1 MSASAGSGKTYNLV
15 RTYMSLILG
24 DHRDPVHFQSVLAMT
39 FTNKAASEMKQRVI
53 DALNTLGYAAENDKK
68 EQLYLSETALFLGLE
83 KSVLQQR
90 ARLVLKQILHQYE
103 NFNVLT
109 IDKFN
114 LRLIRTFSRD
124 LNINNDFQTSTNE
137 KDVLSELVDQLF
149 SEINQEHASNLTELT
164 LRYSREKIEE
174 NLQWD
179 FKSELKSL
187 AEVLTKEQNQSLI
200 AQLMEI
206 DFSMGYYEKIK
217 TRIGEIKKQ
226 TSGAAMDLHSLF
238 FSYDTSN
245 FPGKTTTERAYA
257 KLKEEELFQTEN
269 IRFFGSSV
277 TKLLN
282 DEGEKKGLPTD
293 LIEKTLAFSALFE
306 KNYEAYHELHEF
318 RSNFFNIAMLQLIA
332 KALNNYKKSDNIVLI
347 SEFNKLI
354 SELLSQEEAA
364 YIYERIGNR
373 YKYFLLDEFQD
384 TSHLQWVNLIPLVH
398 DSLANGQQN
407 LIVGDP
413 KQSIYRF
420 KNGLAEQFVALPGIY
435 NPQKD
440 PSLALK
446 SLYFEQ
452 AGELIALKENWR
464 SKAEIVQ
471 FNNLFFSLCKDL
483 EPDIM
488 GDFYQDIHQEV
499 KGGAGGYVFV
509 ESLLAEQEDAFSDNG
524 NDLDGASE
532 STGDLQ
538 FLSEWVNDCLAQGYD
553 KGDICILG
561 YQKSDCNKWANYLSD
576 LGHKVVSADSLLMG
590 SDPDVKL
597 VVAYLK
603 WRINPIGELEA
614 RQFSEMYFD
623 RKGANALSQV
633 RTYWKKIT
641 IGEREK
647 MIFDST
653 QFINEIFG
661 GEAQFFFH
669 YENLYQLFEQFCVIA
684 GLNELSNPYLHQ
696 FADYVYLFDLNVGPD
711 INLLLENYANEGKNQ
726 SVQIP
731 ENREAIKIMTGHK
744 SKGLE
749 FPIVMIP
756 SMNWNIMS
764 REGRFLI
771 RQHDYFYYTSLSKS
785 SKLSGIREAY
795 QAEFRQALLDK
806 INLNYVLFT
815 RAKDRLYV
823 RNTRSKRNMD
833 NLYQNRMHNWV
844 SSLPGVQ
851 ETEQKL
857 VYEAGIPAKKENNES
872 DIKKQDLILIPGSI
886 SEHLW
891 FPEISLQDRA
901 LLESDALSEQ
911 QRFGNQLHA
920 LLAETDDLDQPQL
933 VFEKLRLKGLVEHEL
948 EERLASALDKLISLP
963 AYRVLF
969 ENAVSILREQTILL
983 GEQENKRP
991 DLIIIKEHETI
1002 VLDYKT
1008 GMKNDKHLKQVTQ
1021 YVGILKQMNYPQVK
1035 GFVYYT
1041 GVAEMLEV

>member
-15 RTYMSLILG
+15 RTYMALILG
-24 DHRDPVHFQSVLAMT
+24 DHQDPVHFQSVLAMT

-53 DALNTLGYAAENDKK
+53 DALNLLGTANNQDEKA
-68 EQLYLSETALFLGLE
+68 QAYLQDTALFLGLE
-83 KSVLQQR
+83 KEVVQQR

-137 KDVLSELVDQLF
+137 KDVLGELVDQLF
-149 SEINQEHASNLTELT
+149 AEINQEHAGNLTELT

-187 AEVLTKEQNQSLI
+187 AEVLTKEQNQPLI
-200 AQLMEI
+200 RDLMEI
-206 DFSMGYYEKIK
+206 DFSLTYYESIK
-217 TRIGEIKKQ
+217 GKMEVIKKEIH
-226 TSGAAMDLHSLF
+226 AAAEKLHSLV
-238 FSYDTSN
+238 FSYDTSG
-245 FPGKTTTERAYA
+245 FPGKSATEKAFA
-257 KLKEEELFQTEN
+257 KLTGKDLLN
-269 IRFFGSSV
+269 DGNSGFFGAGI

-282 DEGEKKGLPTD
+282 EEGELKGLPRD
-293 LIEKTLAFSALFE
+293 VIDASLAFMTLFE
-306 KNYEAYHELHEF
+306 KHYEPYHEMESF

-354 SELLSQEEAA
+354 SELLSHEEAA

-384 TSHLQWVNLIPLVH
+384 TSHLQWINLIPLVH

-435 NPQKD
+435 NPKKD

-446 SLYFEQ
+446 SAYFEQ
-452 AGELIALKENWR
+452 AGELIALNENWR

-471 FNNLFFSLCKDL
+471 FNNLFFSLCRSL
-483 EPDIM
+483 EPEIM
-488 GDFYQDIHQEV
+488 DSFYQDIQQEV
-499 KGGAGGYVFV
+499 KAGSGGYVYL
-509 ESLLAEQEDAFSDNG
+509 ESVLPEADQAIDEQDSD
-524 NDLDGASE
+524 E
-532 STGDLQ
+532 SDEGESQSNLH
-538 FLSEWVNDCLAQGYD
+538 FLKLWIDDCLAQGYD

-561 YQKSDCNKWANYLSD
+561 YQKSDCNRWANYLAD

-590 SDPDVKL
+590 SDPEVKL

-614 RQFSEMYFD
+614 RQFSEMYFEY
-623 RKGANALSQV
+623 KGANTMLEVQA
-633 RTYWKKIT
+633 YWKKMEF
-641 IGEREK
+641 GERTK
-647 MIFDST
+647 LVFDADRFLLE
-653 QFINEIFG
+653 QFGSE
-661 GEAQFFFH
+661 ERFFFH
-669 YENLYQLFEQFCVIA
+669 YENLYQLFEQFCQLA
-684 GLNELSNPYLHQ
+684 GLQELHNPYLHQ
-696 FADYVYLFDLNVGPD
+696 FGDYVFQFDLNVGPD
-711 INLLLENYANEGKNQ
+711 IGLLLENYNNEGKNL

-731 ENREAIKIMTGHK
+731 ENKDAIKIMTGHK

-749 FPIVMIP
+749 FPIVMVP
-756 SMNWNIMS
+756 SMNWNIL
-764 REGRFLI
+764 RPDGKYLL
-771 RQHDYFYYTSLSKS
+771 RQNDYFFYTSLSKKA
-785 SKLSGIREAY
+785 KLSSIRTAY
-795 QAEFRQALLDK
+795 ENEFRQAFLDK
-806 INLNYVLFT
+806 INLNYVVFT
-815 RAKDRLYV
+815 RAKERLYV
-823 RNTRSKRNMD
+823 RNTPHRQQRD
-833 NLYQNRMHNWV
+833 NYYQNKFHSWMRV
-844 SSLPGVQ
+844 LPGVQ
-851 ETEQKL
+851 ESDQKFI
-857 VYEAGIPAKKENNES
+857 YEAGTPQAKHVFPDVEG
-872 DIKKQDLILIPGSI
+872 KQEEVFVPDNIG
-886 SEHLW
+886 EHLW

-901 LLESDALSEQ
+901 LLEPGALSEQ

-920 LLAETDDLDQPQL
+920 LLAETDDLAHPEIPL
-933 VFEKLRLKGLVEHEL
+933 AKLRLKGIIEEEL
-948 EERLASALDKLISLP
+948 QERLQSSLGKLIELP
-963 AYRVLF
+963 AYRSLF
-969 ENAVSILREQTILL
+969 ENAQKILREQPILL
-983 GEQENKRP
+983 GEAENKRP
-991 DLIIIKEHETI
+991 DLIILKENETL

-1008 GMKNDKHLKQVTQ
+1008 GMKSDKHIKQVSQ
-1021 YVGILKQMNYPQVK
+1021 YVQVLKKMNYPDVK

-1041 GVAEMLEV
+1041 GQAEMVEL